1 MTPEEQAQAQS
12 LPLNFEGVDEA
23 VSTQFTQPGT
33 IAMFIITNCEF
44 VNSKEK
50 KTPGLKCTFTE
61 VGGEE
66 STFSHN
72 FWLTPN
78 ALTRIQTLA
87 KFALKQKLVGQ
98 MNPLGLAAMFKGKQ
112 LPLKVIPQINESKGK
127 VYADLSYADFSA
139 DKIEE
144 LKFNA
149 REKADIERGKSLV
162 EQTNIQNADS
172 DATAST
178 STGTTSPGTTQ
189 AADDF

>member
-1 MTPEEQAQAQS
+1 MNADEQAQAQS

-23 VSTQFTQPGT
+23 VTQFTSPGT
-33 IAMFIITNCEF
+33 IAMFTIADCEF

-61 VGGEE
+61 VGGDE

-87 KFALKQKLVGQ
+87 KYALKQKLVGQ
-98 MNPLGLAAMFKGKQ
+98 MNPAGLAAMFKGKQ
-112 LPLKVIPQINESKGK
+112 LPLKVIPQINEAKGR

-149 REKADIERGKSLV
+149 KEKADIERGKALIR
-162 EQTNIQNADS
+162 QTDVKNADS
-172 DATAST
+172 DAPANTTTGST
-178 STGTTSPGTTQ
+178 PGTTQ

>member
-1 MTPEEQAQAQS
+1 MTPEEQALAQS

-23 VSTQFTQPGT
+23 VNTQFTQPGT
-33 IAMFIITNCEF
+33 IAMFTITNCEF

-61 VGGEE
+61 VGGDE

-98 MNPLGLAAMFKGKQ
+98 MNPAGLAAMFKGKT
-112 LPLKVIPQINESKGK
+112 LPLKVIPQINETKGK

-149 REKADIERGKSLV
+149 KEKADIERGKSV
-162 EQTNIQNADS
+162 VAQTNIQNADA
-172 DATAST
+172 DAPANTA
-178 STGTTSPGTTQ
+178 TGPTPGNTQ

>member
-1 MTPEEQAQAQS
+1 MTPEEQALAQS

-23 VSTQFTQPGT
+23 ISTQFTQPGT
-33 IAMFIITNCEF
+33 IAMFTITDCEF
-44 VNSKEK
+44 VESKEK

-61 VGGEE
+61 IGGDE

-87 KFALKQKLVGQ
+87 KYALKQKLVGQ
-98 MNPLGLAAMFKGKQ
+98 MNPAGLAAMFKGKQ
-112 LPLKVIPQINESKGK
+112 LPLKVIPQINEAKGR

-149 REKADIERGKSLV
+149 KEKADIERGKALV
-162 EQTNIQNADS
+162 RQTDIKNADT

-178 STGTTSPGTTQ
+178 TTGPTPGTAQ